1 MNMYIYLDLKS
12 YPRFLLSESWVRKVL
27 KMLFYF
33 ANHSRQSPC
42 LKLVVFLKQKH
53 TGKVN
58 MNDDPLLY
66 LFFPWEKGLEPRRS
80 VCPFRKRVSAET
92 HHYHHHCISKH
103 SLIDYSVQP
112 LNYTLYLNFPL
123 QWSEQL
129 YSLGDITIPIFFTNR
144 WNGF

>member
-33 ANHSRQSPC
+33 ANHSRESPC
-42 LKLVVFLKQKH
+42 LKLVVVFFFKQKH
-53 TGKVN
+53 TDKVN

-66 LFFPWEKGLEPRRS
+66 LFFSPWEKGLQPRS

-92 HHYHHHCISKH
+92 HHHHHHCISKY

-112 LNYTLYLNFPL
+112 LNYTLYLNFAL
-123 QWSEQL
+123 YWSEQL
-129 YSLGDITIPIFFTNR
+129 YALGDITISISFY
-144 WNGF
+144 